1 MQVPVEVLPSEDTQR
16 LLAHPDREDVLGL
29 RDAAVL
35 ATLYYAAA
43 TAGEVAAL
51 DLGDVQL
58 RKGQIVL
65 RGEDGSRRRVELEEE
80 LAELLQEYKA
90 RSRRLILAHVG
101 GTGEEPRAFFLANRP
116 RRILVQEIRQILG
129 ANVKGA
135 GIRAHVNLTTLRL
148 SRAWHLREQGT
159 SPEAIQRF
167 LGAAGR
173 SGRRV
178 F

>member
-1 MQVPVEVLPSEDTQR
+1 MQVPVDVLSSEDAER
-16 LLAHPDREDVLGL
+16 LIAYPDRDDVLGL

-35 ATLYYAAA
+35 GTLYYAAA

-58 RKGQIVL
+58 RKKQIVL
-65 RGEDGSRRRVELEEE
+65 RGEDGARRRVPMADE
-80 LAELLQEYKA
+80 LAALLRDYKE
-90 RSRRLILAHVG
+90 RSRRLILAHG
-101 GTGEEPRAFFLANRP
+101 GGAGTEPRAFFLANRP
-116 RRILVQEIRQILG
+116 HRIRVQEIRQILG

-135 GIRAHVNLTTLRL
+135 GIDAHANLTTLRL

-167 LGAAGR
+167 LGASSR